1 MRYQL
6 LACDYDGTLAHDGRV
21 DASTFDALAR
31 LRTSGRRIVLVT
43 GRRLDDLRS
52 VCPDFGAF
60 DMIVAENGGLLHVP
74 RSRES
79 VALAEAP
86 PASFIEELRR
96 RGVTDVAVGAVIVAT
111 WQPHAETVL
120 ETIRDAGLELQ
131 VIFNKGAVMV
141 LPSGANKATGL
152 RAALER
158 LGLSAHNAVSVGDA
172 ENDHALLAACECGVA
187 VANALPSLRERAD
200 LVTAASHGAGVAELA
215 ERLIATDL
223 EELGPRLARH
233 DLPLGRAL
241 ETGAEISLPA
251 YGVSLLVAGTS
262 GAGKSTAIA
271 GIGERL
277 SNRGYQH
284 VIIDPEGDYGSYE
297 RAIVLGDAHSVPTVE
312 EVREVLAKPAEN
324 VVVNL
329 VGLALALRPAFFGAL
344 LPALREL
351 RARFGRPHWIVVEEA
366 HHLVPASG
374 GDGRSLLTNLPGSI
388 LVTVHPEHV
397 AQAAVAAAEWV
408 MAIGKTPAETIAAFS
423 AARGTPAPITD
434 ARPLA
439 PGEALVW
446 RRGDPRGPIR
456 IRPAPSRLEHR
467 RHVRKYAEGDLGP
480 ESSFYFRGADGR
492 LNLRAQNLQLFL
504 QLGDGVD
511 AATWLH
517 HLRAR
522 DYSRWARDAIKDEGL
537 AQEIAE
543 IERAEIERQAAA
555 AEGEA
560 DPAPSRAAVRR
571 AIEER
576 YTAPP

>member
-1 MRYQL
+1 MRFHV
-6 LACDYDGTLAHDGRV
+6 LACDYDGTLAHDGAVRP
-21 DASTFDALAR
+21 ATLEALHR
-31 LRTSGRRIVLVT
+31 LRESGRKIVLVT
-43 GRRLDDLRS
+43 GRRLDDLES
-52 VCPDFGAF
+52 VCPDLGIF
-60 DMIVAENGGLLHVP
+60 DRIVAENGALLYSP
-74 RSRES
+74 ASRETE
-79 VALAEAP
+79 VLAEPP
-86 PASFIEELRR
+86 PAAFVEALRA
-96 RGVTDVAVGAVIVAT
+96 RGVDDLAVGKSIVAT
-111 WQPHAETVL
+111 WQPHAQAVL
-120 ETIRDAGLELQ
+120 DAIQALGLELQ

-141 LPSGANKATGL
+141 LPSGVNKATGL
-152 RAALER
+152 AAALER
-158 LGLSAHNAVSVGDA
+158 LGLSPHNAVAVGDA
-172 ENDHALLAACECGVA
+172 ENDHALLAACEVGVA
-187 VANALPSLRERAD
+187 VANALPALRERAD
-200 LVTAASHGAGVAELA
+200 LVTGGDHGAGVAELC
-215 ERLIATDL
+215 EHLIANDLTDI
-223 EELGPRLARH
+223 GLARH
-233 DLPLGRAL
+233 DLPLGTDAS
-241 ETGAEISLPA
+241 TGEEVRLPA
-251 YGVSLLVAGTS
+251 HGAALLVAGTS
-262 GAGKSTAIA
+262 GGGKSTAVT
-271 GIGERL
+271 GIVERMAE
-277 SNRGYQH
+277 RRYQH
-284 VIIDPEGDYGSYE
+284 LIVDPEGDYSNYE
-297 RAIVLGDAHSVPTVE
+297 RAIVLGDAHRGPTND
-312 EVREVLAKPAEN
+312 EVIDALKKPEAN

-329 VGLALALRPAFFGAL
+329 IGMSLELRPAFFAAL
-344 LPALREL
+344 LPSLREL

-560 DPAPSRAAVRR
+560 DPAPSRAGVRR